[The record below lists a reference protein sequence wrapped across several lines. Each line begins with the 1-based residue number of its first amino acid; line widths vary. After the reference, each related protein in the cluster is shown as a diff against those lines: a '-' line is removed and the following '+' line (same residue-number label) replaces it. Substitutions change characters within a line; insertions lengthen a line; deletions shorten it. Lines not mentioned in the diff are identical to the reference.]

1 MCQAVP
7 YLVIVQSAML
17 TREAFNRQVADLYQ
31 HLYDQVYLR
40 THPLTAALVPGT
52 IAGRGAGRKEKAW
65 QLYALLLKVIDELD
79 PGPLAPPFSR
89 EWRRHRLVVR
99 RYVDG
104 LEVGPIAHEIG
115 ISRRQYYRE
124 HEAALE
130 ALAGILWERY
140 QAAAEDAGDAAAAS
154 PPGASQLEGDA
165 PDLGLLRLE
174 AARLAQAGRHVSL
187 GELLDGIH
195 SLLEDRLRQ
204 RVLTLSIALA
214 PVLARLPVEK
224 SLLRQLLLGMLGFL
238 AEHTHAAALMLHGDS
253 HGGELILQMTVDPAD
268 ALHGEAGAGARGRLA
283 EFSEMAALSRGE
295 VRLLGGAAAFTGFE
309 LRLPLE
315 RQRTIMV
322 VDDNDD
328 VLNLMQRYL
337 TPQFFRVVVCQSG
350 QQALELA
357 PRLQPDLITVDLMM
371 PEQDGWDVLQALL
384 NRPDTRHIP
393 IVVCS
398 VLHEQDLA
406 LALGAAAFIE
416 KPITE
421 QGLLTA
427 LLPLL
432 PG

>member
-1 MCQAVP
+1 VPHLAV
-7 YLVIVQSAML
+7 VQREML
-17 TREAFNRQVADLYQ
+17 TRDAFNRQVAALYQ

-40 THPLTAALVPGT
+40 THPLTAVLTPGGT
-52 IAGRGAGRKEKAW
+52 AGRDAGRKERAW
-65 QLYALLLKVIDELD
+65 QLYDLLLRVIDELD
-79 PGPLAPPFSR
+79 PGPLSPPFSR

-104 LEVGPIAHEIG
+104 LVAGAIAHELG
-115 ISRRQYYRE
+115 ISRRQFYRE
-124 HEAALE
+124 HEAALA
-130 ALAGILWERY
+130 ALADVLWEHY
-140 QAAAEDAGDAAAAS
+140 QAAAADAAEDAGDAATALSVDAQHPS
-154 PPGASQLEGDA
+154 SDA
-165 PDLGLLRLE
+165 PDLALLRLE

-204 RVLTLSIALA
+204 RALTLSIVVS
-214 PVLARLPVEK
+214 PPLARLPVEK
-224 SLLRQLLLGMLGFL
+224 SLLRQMLLGMLGFL
-238 AEHTHAAALMLHGDS
+238 VEHAQAAALTLRGDS
-253 HGGELILQMTVDPAD
+253 RGGELIMQATVDPSG
-268 ALHGEAGAGARGRLA
+268 ALPAAAEAEARGRLA
-283 EFSEMAALSRGE
+283 EFGAMATLSRGE
-295 VRLLGGAAAFTGFE
+295 VRLLGGDDAFTGFE

-315 RQRTIMV
+315 HQHTILV

-406 LALGAAAFIE
+406 LALGAAGFIE

-421 QGLLTA
+421 QGLLAA

-432 PG
+432 TT

>member
-7 YLVIVQSAML
+7 SLDIVQSNML
-17 TREAFNRQVADLYQ
+17 TRETFNRQVADLYQ

-40 THPLTAALVPGT
+40 THPLTAVLVPGT
-52 IAGRGAGRKEKAW
+52 AAGRDAGRKERAW
-65 QLYALLLKVIDELD
+65 QLYDLLLRAIDELD
-79 PGPLAPPFSR
+79 PGPLAPAFSR

-104 LEVGPIAHEIG
+104 LEAGAIAHEIG
-115 ISRRQYYRE
+115 ISRRQFYRE
-124 HEAALE
+124 HEAALV
-130 ALAGILWERY
+130 ALADLLWERY
-140 QAAAEDAGDAAAAS
+140 QAAAEAAGNAGVS
-154 PPGASQLEGDA
+154 FSPGASQPAGDA
-165 PDLGLLRLE
+165 PDLVLLRLE
-174 AARLAQAGRHVSL
+174 AARLSQAARHVSL
-187 GELLDGIH
+187 GELLDGIR

-204 RVLTLSIALA
+204 RALALSIVLA
-214 PVLARLPVEK
+214 PALARLPVEK

-238 AEHTHAAALMLHGDS
+238 VEHTQTAALVLHGDS
-253 HGGELILQMTVDPAD
+253 RGGELILQVTVNPPD
-268 ALHGEAGAGARGRLA
+268 ALHGEVEAGARGRLA

-309 LRLPLE
+309 LRLPVE
-315 RQRTIMV
+315 RQRTILV

-337 TPQFFRVVVCQSG
+337 APQFFRVVVCQSG

-421 QGLLTA
+421 QGLLA
-427 LLPLL
+427 AVLPLL

>member
-52 IAGRGAGRKEKAW
+52 AAGRDAGRKERAW
-65 QLYALLLKVIDELD
+65 QLYDLLLKVIDELD
-79 PGPLAPPFSR
+79 PSPLAPPFSR

-187 GELLDGIH
+187 GELLGGIH
-195 SLLEDRLRQ
+195 SLLEERLRQ
-204 RVLTLSIALA
+204 RAWRCPSSSRRRWPGCRWRRACCASCCWGCWASWPSIRTR
-214 PVLARLPVEK
+214 RLWCC
-224 SLLRQLLLGMLGFL
+224 M
-238 AEHTHAAALMLHGDS
+238 ATATAAS
-253 HGGELILQMTVDPAD
+253 
-268 ALHGEAGAGARGRLA
+268 
-283 EFSEMAALSRGE
+283 
-295 VRLLGGAAAFTGFE
+295 
-309 LRLPLE
+309 
-315 RQRTIMV
+315 
-322 VDDNDD
+322 
-328 VLNLMQRYL
+328 
-337 TPQFFRVVVCQSG
+337 
-350 QQALELA
+350 
-357 PRLQPDLITVDLMM
+357 
-371 PEQDGWDVLQALL
+371 
-384 NRPDTRHIP
+384 
-393 IVVCS
+393 
-398 VLHEQDLA
+398 
-406 LALGAAAFIE
+406 
-416 KPITE
+416 
-421 QGLLTA
+421 
-427 LLPLL
+427 
-432 PG
+432 

>member
-1 MCQAVP
+1 M
-7 YLVIVQSAML
+7 QSAML
-17 TREAFNRQVADLYQ
+17 TREAFSRQVADLYQ

-40 THPLTAALVPGT
+40 THPLTAVLAPGT
-52 IAGRGAGRKEKAW
+52 APDTGRKEKAW
-65 QLYALLLKVIDELD
+65 QLYDLLLKVIDELD

-124 HEAALE
+124 HEAALA

-140 QAAAEDAGDAAAAS
+140 QAAAEAASDALAS
-154 PPGASQLEGDA
+154 PPPGEGQSQGDA
-165 PDLGLLRLE
+165 PDLALLRLE

-187 GELLDGIH
+187 GELLEGIH

-204 RVLTLSIALA
+204 RALALSIDVA
-214 PVLARLPVEK
+214 PALARLPVEK

-238 AEHTHAAALMLHGDS
+238 VEHTQAAALVLHGDS
-253 HGGELILQMTVDPAD
+253 RGGELIVQVTVDPPD
-268 ALHGEAGAGARGRLA
+268 ALHGEAEAGARGRLA
-283 EFSEMAALSRGE
+283 EFGEIAALSRGE
-295 VRLLGGAAAFTGFE
+295 VRLLGGEDAFSGFE

-315 RQRTIMV
+315 RQRTILV

-328 VLNLMQRYL
+328 VLTLMQRYL
-337 TPQFFRVVVCQSG
+337 TPQFFRVVICQSG

-406 LALGAAAFIE
+406 LALGAAGFIE

-421 QGLLTA
+421 HGLLAA